1 MVNRYQIEAATIAS
15 GITDDAPITLELR
28 RGDRLIRQASDEGE
42 FGVLTDNNTI
52 WEEIKNGLKFI
63 FAPIQKPQGITN
75 FAFFALFVYFLA
87 IIRKVLFFIPIPIRA
102 PFLRGWRFEVVR
114 RIALNKKTAVPGLRP
129 DLVFKYFLKGLV
141 LMFMRYIYFI
151 PLIIVAFLSG
161 MKMLN
166 LIKEVAFYLWDVYQ
180 GADSMGIGKFIAVKV
195 IPQAGVEIV
204 IQLVL
209 LGFYVVFVWPIY
221 RIIMIQYALNLT
233 NGFGFLDIQVI
244 KKSIK
249 IFREHASKVYGI
261 YGFVVALDV
270 FVSWFATIVTLFTFG
285 LFWLIAPIYY
295 LILRYWIKGFAY
307 GILGRRLIEAGAL
320 EPKDDHQQLNL
331 IDSSID

>member
-1 MVNRYQIEAATIAS
+1 M
-15 GITDDAPITLELR
+15 
-28 RGDRLIRQASDEGE
+28 
-42 FGVLTDNNTI
+42 
-52 WEEIKNGLKFI
+52 
-63 FAPIQKPQGITN
+63 
-75 FAFFALFVYFLA
+75 
-87 IIRKVLFFIPIPIRA
+87 
-102 PFLRGWRFEVVR
+102 
-114 RIALNKKTAVPGLRP
+114 LNS
-129 DLVFKYFLKGLV
+129 Y
-141 LMFMRYIYFI
+141 

-161 MKMLN
+161 IKMLN
-166 LIKEVAFYLWDVYQ
+166 LIKEVAFYLWDVFQ
-180 GADSMGIGKFIAVKV
+180 GVDSMGLGKFIAIKV

-209 LGFYVVFVWPIY
+209 LGFYVVFVWPVY
-221 RIIMIQYALNLT
+221 RIIMIQYALKLT

-295 LILRYWIKGFAY
+295 LLLRYWVKGFAY
-307 GILGRRLIEAGAL
+307 GVLGRKLIEAGAL
-320 EPKDDHQQLNL
+320 DPKNDHQQLNL